1 MPCFVN
7 PLQTLFDNPLRA
19 ELISVYFEQ
28 FSLNFSLT
36 CLKMELWI
44 ERIIILVQPV
54 SDGLLNIW
62 RVRSFAGDFIDQ
74 NMFVL
79 KCFTD
84 IMQ

>member
-1 MPCFVN
+1 MSYFVN
-7 PLQTLFDNPLRA
+7 PLKTLFDNPLQA
-19 ELISVYFEQ
+19 ELIPVDFEQ

-44 ERIIILVQPV
+44 EQMIILVQPI
-54 SDGLLNIW
+54 SDGLLDIW
-62 RVRSFAGDFIDQ
+62 QVWRFARDFIDQ

-79 KCFTD
+79 KRFVD